1 MASQSRNDSDTQT
14 YSLILQFLAGA
25 VCLFFVLAIQTIST
39 SPSDTRPER
48 KLNENKAEKAHVE
61 SKSAVMTNA
70 DNSATDYKKLES
82 TTTITQPLSKPKA
95 QLNSSS
101 LKSIPSTPLAE
112 TADKIKTLSEEDSPP
127 TSLTS
132 EIKSTPT
139 ANLKQTEKKDS
150 GIDIHTSHAHT
161 HKQPPLE
168 EAPEIQTYKMY
179 EKTPITK
186 DNVLD
191 RLPLFAAMPFYA
203 IDASFDIAT
212 SATAAVLRLPYK
224 IFFK

>member
-1 MASQSRNDSDTQT
+1 MASVSRNNPDTQA
-14 YSLILQFLAGA
+14 YSLALQFLAGA
-25 VCLFFVLAIQTIST
+25 VCLLFVLAIQTIST
-39 SPSDTRPER
+39 SSDTRAEVNS
-48 KLNENKAEKAHVE
+48 NENKAENATVE
-61 SKSAVMTNA
+61 GKSALKTNA
-70 DNSATDYKKLES
+70 GNSATNYKV
-82 TTTITQPLSKPKA
+82 TNTQTLPKPKP
-95 QLNSSS
+95 QPNNSS

-112 TADKIKTLSEEDSPP
+112 TADNIKNLSEEDSPP
-127 TSLTS
+127 SSLQLTS

-150 GIDIHTSHAHT
+150 GIDIHTSHAHALA

-168 EAPEIQTYKMY
+168 EAPEIETYKIL

-212 SATAAVLRLPYK
+212 STTAAVLRLPYK
-224 IFFK
+224 IVFK